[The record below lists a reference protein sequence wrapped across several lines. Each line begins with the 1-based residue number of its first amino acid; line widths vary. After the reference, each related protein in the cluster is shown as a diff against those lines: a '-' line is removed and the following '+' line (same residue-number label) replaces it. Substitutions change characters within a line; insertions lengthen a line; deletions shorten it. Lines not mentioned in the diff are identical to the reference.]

1 MATKLKQFSIVVE
14 YFKNYIKLIYVY
26 STIRT
31 RTIDTSLQLG
41 LH

>member
-1 MATKLKQFSIVVE
+1 MATKLKQFSIVAE

-26 STIRT
+26 SAIRI
-31 RTIDTSLQLG
+31 RTIDTSLRLG